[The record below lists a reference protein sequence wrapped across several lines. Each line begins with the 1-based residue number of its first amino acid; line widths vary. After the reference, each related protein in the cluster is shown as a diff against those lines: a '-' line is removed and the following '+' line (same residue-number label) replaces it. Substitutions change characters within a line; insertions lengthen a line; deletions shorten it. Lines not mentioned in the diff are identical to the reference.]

1 MPDSTEDKRFRDYQP
16 EYEGLPEGYISRM
29 DDSAFG
35 KLRKFIP
42 DAFQVQEWLADK
54 RGFPSVSDLDADDLR
69 QYKENRALEREVGDK
84 LAERRQEL
92 RDEIK
97 ERTISDIDLDNMTKP
112 AGEEAV
118 EEEIDVEKYLRD
130 RGRERKDITR
140 AQPMSMR
147 GVSSMQ
153 QKDFPYATPDQ
164 QKNVV
169 NEIRKG
175 LEDPARAMS
184 EGATAEEVEIVKN
197 MTDAQLLE
205 FVEAMNQETMDEDT
219 GEETLEDKALRLVD
233 PSWEEFPTPFVAN
246 AGGRVQNYNLGG
258 IASMGRGG
266 DSQLAHVMTGERMVP
281 PGVMDDGMMDAAFVR
296 AGLDPR
302 EYTVG
307 SAQASTNPMTGM
319 PEYGLGSFIKR
330 LFKKAKKLA
339 PAIGALVGFR
349 YGGAKGAGIGKAIG
363 GVIKTGDLDFQRALS
378 DFGTGWALGNFATGM
393 GMQQGPLFKK
403 GTYTI
408 EQGDTLS
415 SIAKEFGV
423 TEQEIIDANPGA
435 YGGAGGVIKIPG
447 KGMWGLSPTP
457 GGEGIGG
464 FIQSAGAKLAGGK
477 DINLMEQ
484 FKDLPMKQKLGV
496 GALGLAALSQTGI
509 FDKEELGDTP
519 PEIAAG
525 IQDLR
530 AYNERPLRVGEQ
542 AEYSFDPS
550 LGKPVGVTQFKPMKP
565 RNKSLA
571 QVLEDLN
578 KNRIA
583 YSPSS
588 ISFG

>member
-16 EYEGLPEGYISRM
+16 EYEGLPEGYTSRM

-42 DAFQVQEWLADK
+42 DPYQVNEWLADK
-54 RGFPSVSDLDADDLR
+54 RGSPSISDIDADYLR

-97 ERTISDIDLDNMTKP
+97 ERTISDIHLDNMTKP
-112 AGEEAV
+112 AGEEVV
-118 EEEIDVEKYLRD
+118 EEDIDVEKYL
-130 RGRERKDITR
+130 GEREDVTR
-140 AQPMSMR
+140 AEPMSMR
-147 GVSSMQ
+147 GVGSMQ

-233 PSWEEFPTPFVAN
+233 PTWEELPTPFVAN

-330 LFKKAKKLA
+330 LFKKVKKLA